1 MGDSPLSPAV
11 TYKLFESGAHPIESI
26 HRSQFSVRFVI
37 FLVARSINLSRNR
50 SLSYPALNCDRMA
63 SHLPSGE
70 YMGVES
76 EPLFSAVRFLGLAF
90 GSVSERVKTSLLV
103 EVASTSSMLLV

>member
-1 MGDSPLSPAV
+1 MYSDL
-11 TYKLFESGAHPIESI
+11 ESGAQFIESI
-26 HRSQFSVRFVI
+26 HRSQLSVRFVI
-37 FLVARSINLSRNR
+37 FPVARSINLNRKR
-50 SLSYPALNCDRMA
+50 SLSYPARNCERMA

-70 YMGVES
+70 YMGVPS

-90 GSVSERVKTSLLV
+90 GSVSESVKTSLLV